1 MFIALGI
8 DIGVQSQSE
17 LHVAWYRSYTLR
29 GIVATRCVV
38 S

>member
-8 DIGVQSQSE
+8 DIGVQSISE

-29 GIVATRCVV
+29 GIDKTVTGL
-38 S
+38 